1 MSMTGEVTT
10 EHLIEEIGRLQKE
23 LNEANESID
32 DKIDKLEEAGLG
44 VVGLSE
50 ALAESRRQVSELKAR
65 LAQYQERELRTMDI
79 DANDKLNG
87 LITKG

>member
-44 VVGLSE
+44 VVGLSQ
-50 ALAESRRQVSELKAR
+50 ALAESRRQVS
-65 LAQYQERELRTMDI
+65 
-79 DANDKLNG
+79 
-87 LITKG
+87 